1 MLGQI
6 AHRLP
11 AIEKNR
17 WRAAA
22 LSARN
27 ISVACRPEQALG
39 KVQFGH
45 PGALSDANA
54 QIIHRT
60 TACGGGRVMLGMEM

>member
-17 WRAAA
+17 WRAA
-22 LSARN
+22 LSLREIYLLHAGQ
-27 ISVACRPEQALG
+27 QALG

>member
-1 MLGQI
+1 MLLLSLREIYLLHAGQ
-6 AHRLP
+6 
-11 AIEKNR
+11 
-17 WRAAA
+17 
-22 LSARN
+22 
-27 ISVACRPEQALG
+27 QALG

-60 TACGGGRVMLGMEM
+60 TACGGGRVLGMEM